1 MDEPLVDTELA
12 DSEPRRR
19 SGPWKLIVIVA
30 LLTLIGVWLVPEDE
44 PEVAPAVVDRPDAA
58 APSLLSDASGPGLD
72 VDPSVDLPATQAG
85 AKTGPPGTRAR
96 ALIAGVRAEGDS
108 EDLGSLFAAAEEAR
122 LAGEKA
128 DAYMLYFYAARNGNS
143 ASALA
148 LGTQADPATRDPA
161 TSVFESADLTQAHK
175 WYEMAAQGGDAT
187 ARARLADLRARV
199 EQLADSG
206 DVQAQRIALMW
217 Q

>member
-30 LLTLIGVWLVPEDE
+30 LLTVIGVWLVPEDE
-44 PEVAPAVVDRPDAA
+44 PGVEPTVVDRPDTA
-58 APSLLSDASGPGLD
+58 APSLLSDASGPALD
-72 VDPSVDLPATQAG
+72 GDPSIDLPATKAG
-85 AKTGPPGTRAR
+85 ANAGPPGARAR
-96 ALIAGVRAEGDS
+96 GLIAELRAGGNS

-122 LAGEKA
+122 AAGEMA
-128 DAYMLYFYAARNGNS
+128 DAYLLYFYAARKGDA

-148 LGTQADPATRDPA
+148 LGTQADPATRDPES
-161 TSVFESADLTQAHK
+161 SVFESADLTQAHK
-175 WYEMAAQGGDAT
+175 WYQMAAQSGDTT
-187 ARARLADLRARV
+187 ARTRLADLRARV
-199 EQLADSG
+199 DQLADSG
-206 DVQAQRIALMW
+206 DVEAQRISLLW